1 MSIKSKLKVR
11 KKRRSLRTRD
21 KIKKKSDIR
30 VSVFRSLKNIY
41 GQIIDDLNKVTLAGF
56 SSLQLEDISGEK
68 KKIAREVGKRL
79 GEIAR
84 EKGIEKAA
92 FDRGSYLYHGRI
104 KEFAE
109 GLRESGLEL

>member
-1 MSIKSKLKVR
+1 MSIKSKLKLR
-11 KKRRSLRTRD
+11 KKRRSLRTRS
-21 KIKKKSDIR
+21 KIKKNSDIR
-30 VSVFRSLKNIY
+30 VSVFRSSKNIY
-41 GQIIDDLNKVTLAGF
+41 GQIIDDLNHVTLAGF
-56 SSLQLEDISGEK
+56 SSLQLDDSAGEK

-79 GEIAR
+79 GDIAR

-92 FDRGSYLYHGRI
+92 FDRGSYLYHGRV